1 MGGENDPAALMQR
14 AGSDALLAVGGFN
27 PPPSSPACH
36 GAEEIALAGAAEPN
50 APRQLRGPRSSKS
63 ISATR
68 CLHPKALCPLVA
80 SSVGWHL
87 LSKSPQRELIFA
99 VIPQVTVTFLS
110 PSCGR
115 GVVKSRLST
124 EAA

>member
-14 AGSDALLAVGGFN
+14 AGSDALLAGGGFN
-27 PPPSSPACH
+27 PPPSSPACR
-36 GAEEIALAGAAEPN
+36 GAEEIALARAAEPN
-50 APRQLRGPRSSKS
+50 APQQLRGPRSSKS

-68 CLHPKALCPLVA
+68 CLHPKALCPLIA
-80 SSVGWHL
+80 SSTGWHL

-99 VIPQVTVTFLS
+99 AIPQVTVTFLS